1 MLPAR
6 YPAHM
11 RNHVSIWLLHAN
23 FLRCGKVLR
32 HNLIMAVL
40 DATDCLI
47 LNELQR
53 DTRISQAELA
63 SRVGLSTSACH
74 RRVRRLEA
82 EGVIAGYVMILDP
95 EAVGRDL
102 DVFVEVALVS
112 QSKQSLERFEEEVK
126 DCPEVMSCHL
136 VAGDADYLV
145 HLAVQDHRDFERIHN
160 QHLSRLP
167 GVARLRS
174 NFVIRTVY
182 RTTRHLL

>member
-1 MLPAR
+1 M
-6 YPAHM
+6 
-11 RNHVSIWLLHAN
+11 VEIDSID
-23 FLRCGKVLR
+23 R
-32 HNLIMAVL
+32 
-40 DATDCLI
+40 LI
-47 LNELQR
+47 LNELQSDGR
-53 DTRISQAELA
+53 VSHAELA
-63 SRVGLSTSACH
+63 DRVGLSTSACH

-82 EGVIAGYVMILDP
+82 DGIIAGYAMLLDT
-95 EAVGRDL
+95 EAIGRDL
-102 DVFVEVALVS
+102 DVFVEVSLVGQSEEAL
-112 QSKQSLERFEEEVK
+112 RYFEEEVR

-174 NFVIRTVY
+174 NFAIRTVY